1 MQTEQW
7 KVIPAVDL
15 LGDKA
20 VRLEQG
26 DFERVRVRRDPDEL
40 VRRFVAA
47 GAELVHVV
55 DLDGARRGVL
65 RPELVE
71 RLARAAAPAR
81 IQASGGI
88 RSLAD
93 AERLGRRD
101 RGSRADRRHAAAVGP
116 FALTGAGGSGYDR
129 DLQTVRSVGNR
140 AQGPHLAEPSSA
152 RAVRD
157 REAGEREA
165 DRDRSPGSRAVR

>member
-1 MQTEQW
+1 MQPEQW

-15 LGDKA
+15 LGDEA

-26 DFERVRVRRDPDEL
+26 DFDRVRVRRDPDDL
-40 VRRFVAA
+40 VRRFVSA

-93 AERLGRRD
+93 AERLLAAGAVRVVV
-101 RGSRADRRHAAAVGP
+101 GTAAV
-116 FALTGAGGSGYDR
+116 AD
-129 DLQTVRSVGNR
+129 
-140 AQGPHLAEPSSA
+140 A
-152 RAVRD
+152 RALGRFA
-157 REAGEREA
+157 RAFGER
-165 DRDRSPGSRAVR
+165 